1 MKNKAPIGKILLEKR
16 KISQDDLGQ
25 ALALQKKSGER
36 LASSLLELGLAG
48 EHDLLAA
55 LGEQLGLPAVDLA
68 ASIVPLANL
77 DLIPQQVA
85 EQSAVLPL
93 TIQEDRVGLAMANP
107 DDRQT
112 IDEVSFVTGKTVEPY
127 VVLEAR
133 LKKVVRESYAL
144 HRRDPNIRFYR
155 GERGVFP
162 GDQEVPQGHIAV
174 ISQQLPDVDVPI
186 DADDELITIEISTED
201 EVVGEQ
207 DIEGDDG
214 SRQTVLVIDD
224 EPDIVRLLE
233 KSLTAEG
240 FRVVSASR
248 GLQALQEVKN
258 NKPDLV
264 LLDAMLPEI
273 HGFEICKKIKSSKRF
288 GHIPVVMISAVY
300 RGWRY
305 AEDVKQ
311 TYGADDYFE
320 KPFRI
325 VPLVRRVRELLKV
338 GPAEIEE
345 ELDPDAANQAYQQGM
360 VHYKQKKYEE
370 AEKHLREAAGL
381 DPFSANTHYALANVL
396 LARNQV
402 YDAIRAYEQTIELK
416 PDLFVP
422 LRNLAILY
430 QKKGFRNKAVEMWE
444 RALRCSPDEETR
456 KQVREQLLKLL

>member
-1 MKNKAPIGKILLEKR
+1 MTNKAPIGKILIEKK
-16 KISQDDLGQ
+16 KIDEDGLSR
-25 ALALQKKSGER
+25 ALDRQKLSGDR

-48 EHDLLAA
+48 EEDLLGA
-55 LGEQLGLPAVDLA
+55 LGEQLGLPAVDLS
-68 ASIVPLANL
+68 ASVIPLGHL

-85 EQSAVLPL
+85 EQSKVMPL
-93 TIQEDRVGLAMANP
+93 TVEENRVGLAMANP
-107 DDRQT
+107 DDQQT
-112 IDEVSFVTGKTVEPY
+112 IDEVSFVTGKKVDPF
-127 VVLEAR
+127 VVLESR
-133 LKKVVRESYAL
+133 LKKVIREAYAL
-144 HRRDPNIRFYR
+144 HKRDPGIRFYQ
-155 GERGVFP
+155 GERGMFP
-162 GDQEVPQGHIAV
+162 DNQESPEGYIAV
-174 ISQQLPDVDVPI
+174 IAQQLPEVEVPVEP
-186 DADDELITIEISTED
+186 DEELITIEVSAED
-201 EVVGEQ
+201 EIPVQGGTGQAEDAQ
-207 DIEGDDG
+207 
-214 SRQTVLVIDD
+214 QTVLVIDD

-240 FRVVSASR
+240 FRVVSATR
-248 GLQALQEVKN
+248 GLQALQEVKS
-258 NKPDLV
+258 KAPDLV

-300 RGWRY
+300 KGWRY

-325 VPLVRRVRELLKV
+325 VPLVRRVRELLKA
-338 GPAEIEE
+338 GPADAESQ
-345 ELDPDAANQAYQQGM
+345 LDPDAADRSYRQG
-360 VHYKQKKYEE
+360 VELYKQKKYEE
-370 AEKHLREAAGL
+370 AEGHLREAVNL
-381 DPFSANTHYALANVL
+381 DPFSPNIHYALANIL

-402 YDAIRAYEQTIELK
+402 YDAIREYEQTVELQ

-444 RALRCSPDEETR
+444 RALRCSPDEQTR